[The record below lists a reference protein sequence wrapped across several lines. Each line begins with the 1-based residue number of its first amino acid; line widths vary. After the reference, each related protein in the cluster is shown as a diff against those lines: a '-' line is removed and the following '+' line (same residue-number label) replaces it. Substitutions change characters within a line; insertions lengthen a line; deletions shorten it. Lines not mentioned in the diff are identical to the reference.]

1 METHMILLLW
11 LFLYAKTEVKD
22 ERLMKDVFC
31 AIVVFYLGG

>member
-22 ERLMKDVFC
+22 EGLM
-31 AIVVFYLGG
+31 